1 MAAMTLEDVVKQL
14 QSNNRTTGDVVK
26 TLKDFINMSKR
37 NSLDAL
43 EAEREKKKKTAD
55 DVKAGAKT
63 MKSPDVKGNMGLAAI
78 FAGMGLKSALLKI
91 STILVAGT
99 AALVLAFEGLRG
111 WEADQVK
118 KIKGLLKLPTVVSNG
133 MIKLRNGVLGMF
145 GLTAEGLPIKQADGT
160 MGKSMSIQAQVAQKF
175 ANMKKAFLLN
185 FGIGA
190 DGKNVGKVGPKG
202 MTKQPLH
209 VRAGRA
215 MIRLLSPLSNMV
227 SGLANWFKG
236 AGAKIMNFAKAFL
249 GGGGGVLKLMGKI
262 LWPIGIILSLF
273 DGVTAFKD
281 EKGTFYD
288 KLGAGIGGF
297 IGSFIGAPFDLLKG
311 AINWLLKKIFPGL
324 TTEDGKWDES
334 TVLGSWLS
342 KFEGFSI
349 AEMISNL
356 VKGMFALPKKAIEWI
371 KGKFSIGVDF
381 FTNAWQA
388 LLKKFSTPEGAV
400 AGLIDLL
407 MWPVNAAVNFVRK
420 MFGWSEDDA
429 PAFSVGDFVVETFG
443 KIVDWFKKLPERIM
457 LTIREFTTAAIAG
470 MKLDFMNLVDMLKS
484 IPAKIKLYAQS
495 VLPKIFGGISDAEYE
510 KKLAELSTPDEAR
523 LAERQAIIDEL
534 RKDLANIASEREALN
549 APANNVDNSDKS
561 TTTVINAEEA
571 VNVEAFG

>member
-1 MAAMTLEDVVKQL
+1 MTLEDVVKQL
-14 QSNNRTTGDVVK
+14 QTNNRTSGDVVK

-37 NSLDAL
+37 NALDAL

-78 FAGMGLKSALLKI
+78 FAGMGLRAALLKI
-91 STILVAGT
+91 SGILVAGT
-99 AALVLAFEGLRG
+99 AALVLAMEGLRG
-111 WEADQVK
+111 WEKMAVDK
-118 KIKGLLKLPTVVSNG
+118 LKGLLKMPTVVSNG
-133 MIKLRNGVLGMF
+133 MIKLRNASLAMF
-145 GLTAEGLPIKQADGT
+145 GLTAAGLPIKQADGT
-160 MGKSMSIQAQVAQKF
+160 FGKGMSIQAQVAQKF
-175 ANMKKAFLLN
+175 ANMKKAFLLQ

-202 MTKQPLH
+202 MQKQPLH

-215 MIRLLSPLSNMV
+215 IIRLLSPLSSMV

-297 IGSFIGAPFDLLKG
+297 IGSFVGAPFDLLKG

-371 KGKFSIGVDF
+371 KDKFSIGVDF
-381 FTNAWQA
+381 LTDMWQA
-388 LLKKFSTPEGAV
+388 LLKKFSTPEGAIS
-400 AGLIDLL
+400 GLIDLL
-407 MWPVNAAVNFVRK
+407 FWPIVATVRLVK
-420 MFGWSEDDA
+420 KIFGWSEDDA
-429 PAFSVGDFVVETFG
+429 PAFSIGDFVVETFG
-443 KIVDWFKKLPERIM
+443 TIIDWFKKLPAKIS

-470 MKLDFMNLVDMLKS
+470 MKLDFMDLVDLLKTF
-484 IPAKIKLYAQS
+484 PARILLMTKTALNPFDEI
-495 VLPKIFGGISDAEYE
+495 GSDKYNA
-510 KKLAELSTPDEAR
+510 KLAKLTEPSEER
-523 LAERQAIIDEL
+523 LAEKNAIIDKL
-534 RKDLANIASEREALN
+534 RTDLANIASEREAMN

-571 VNVEAFG
+571 VNVEAFP